1 MMSTDQFESQ
11 IQYSIQLSILNKLVK
26 AKLLTQDEFIKM
38 EAMVRQRHNAPI
50 ISSISLY
57 QLDLS

>member
-11 IQYSIQLSILNKLVK
+11 IQYSIQLSILNKWVK

>member
-1 MMSTDQFESQ
+1 MSTDQFESQ